1 MNRGQ
6 VADIIGRSAL
16 SPYQK
21 LVLLCYLSHLP
32 SSQAIGAGLA
42 WPGLQTLA
50 TWASCS
56 RSTAQTARAQ
66 LLEAGILVAVVRSE
80 RGMKV
85 RLDVGALQD
94 WKPVQGAATRQ
105 GAGSWQ
111 GGVPPAGRGGAAT
124 RQGGV
129 PGAGTEPS
137 SENPPKQPS
146 IENPQGAGAPVLS
159 QDEGEELW
167 RRLERLRLE
176 RLQQLGKPQ
185 KKLKAEIWIPKVRAA
200 AKRWGAGT
208 IYDGWVWLLRSSEAA
223 WHRGEDG
230 RGPDRTAD
238 YGTLL
243 GHPDYGSKRSWRGLE
258 GPTED
263 ELEEGRLSDGRSEP
277 DWKRRMREA
286 GQEVPRSEAEE
297 DELWNRVGAEDG
309 AEGAPQARED
319 AWSCPF

>member
-1 MNRGQ
+1 MLHRGQ
-6 VADIIGRSAL
+6 VADLVGRSAL
-16 SPYQK
+16 TAHEK
-21 LVLLCYLSHLP
+21 LIVLCYLAHAP
-32 SSQAIGAGLA
+32 SSQAPGAGVS

-50 TWASCS
+50 SWASCS
-56 RSTAQTARAQ
+56 RSTAQAARGR
-66 LLEAGILVAVVRSE
+66 LFNLGVLVAVE
-80 RGMKV
+80 RAEHACKV
-85 RLDVGALQD
+85 RIDLGALGRV
-94 WKPVQGAATRQ
+94 PVGGTGAGRRHGGVPGAGTG
-105 GAGSWQ
+105 GAGSWH
-111 GGVPPAGRGGAAT
+111 
-124 RQGGV
+124 GGV

-137 SENPPKQPS
+137 SENPPHEPS
-146 IENPQGAGAPVLS
+146 SENPRGAGAPVLS

-176 RLQQLGKPQ
+176 RLQQLGKLQ
-185 KKLKAEIWIPKVRAA
+185 RRLKAEIWIPKVRAA

-243 GHPDYGSKRSWRGLE
+243 GHPDYGSRRSWRGLE

-263 ELEEGRLSDGRSEP
+263 ELEEGRLSDGSSEP

-309 AEGAPQARED
+309 AEGAPQARKD

>member
-1 MNRGQ
+1 MLHRGQ
-6 VADIIGRSAL
+6 VADLVGRSAL
-16 SPYQK
+16 TAHEK
-21 LVLLCYLSHLP
+21 LIVLCYLAHAP
-32 SSQAIGAGLA
+32 SSQAPGAGVS

-50 TWASCS
+50 SWASCS
-56 RSTAQTARAQ
+56 RSTAQAARGR
-66 LLEAGILVAVVRSE
+66 LFNLGVLVAVE
-80 RGMKV
+80 RAEHACKV
-85 RLDVGALQD
+85 RIDLGALGRV
-94 WKPVQGAATRQ
+94 PVGGTGAGRRHGGVPGAGTG
-105 GAGSWQ
+105 GAGSWH
-111 GGVPPAGRGGAAT
+111 
-124 RQGGV
+124 GGV

-137 SENPPKQPS
+137 SKNPPHEPSSENPR
-146 IENPQGAGAPVLS
+146 GAGAPVLS

-176 RLQQLGKPQ
+176 RLQQLGKLQ
-185 KKLKAEIWIPKVRAA
+185 RKLKAEIWIPKVRAA

-243 GHPDYGSKRSWRGLE
+243 GHPDYGSRRSWRGLE

-277 DWKRRMREA
+277 DWQRRMREA

-309 AEGAPQARED
+309 AEGAPQARKD

>member
-1 MNRGQ
+1 MLHRGQ
-6 VADIIGRSAL
+6 VADLVGRSAL
-16 SPYQK
+16 TAHEK
-21 LVLLCYLSHLP
+21 LIVLCYLAHAP
-32 SSQAIGAGLA
+32 SSQAPGAGVS

-50 TWASCS
+50 SWASCS
-56 RSTAQTARAQ
+56 RSTAQAARGR
-66 LLEAGILVAVVRSE
+66 LFNLGVLVAVE
-80 RGMKV
+80 RAEHACKV
-85 RLDVGALQD
+85 RIDLGALGRV
-94 WKPVQGAATRQ
+94 PAGGTGAGRRHGGVPGAGTG

-111 GGVPPAGRGGAAT
+111 GGVPAP
-124 RQGGV
+124 
-129 PGAGTEPS
+129 GTEPS
-137 SENPPKQPS
+137 SENPPYEPS
-146 IENPQGAGAPVLS
+146 SENPQGAGAPVLS

-243 GHPDYGSKRSWRGLE
+243 GHPDYGSRRSWRGLE

>member
-1 MNRGQ
+1 MLHRGQ
-6 VADIIGRSAL
+6 VADLVGRSAL
-16 SPYQK
+16 TAHEK
-21 LVLLCYLSHLP
+21 LIVLCYLAHAP
-32 SSQAIGAGLA
+32 SSQAPGAGVS

-50 TWASCS
+50 SWASCS
-56 RSTAQTARAQ
+56 RSTAQAARGR
-66 LLEAGILVAVVRSE
+66 LFNLGVLVAVE
-80 RGMKV
+80 RAEHACKV
-85 RLDVGALQD
+85 RIDLGALGRV
-94 WKPVQGAATRQ
+94 PVGGTGAGRRHGGVPGAGTG
-105 GAGSWQ
+105 GAGSW
-111 GGVPPAGRGGAAT
+111 
-124 RQGGV
+124 QGGV

-137 SENPPKQPS
+137 SENPPHEPS
-146 IENPQGAGAPVLS
+146 SENPRGAGAPVLS

-176 RLQQLGKPQ
+176 RLEQLGKPQ

-243 GHPDYGSKRSWRGLE
+243 GHPDYGSRRSWRGLE

-263 ELEEGRLSDGRSEP
+263 ELEEVRLSDGRSEP
-277 DWKRRMREA
+277 DWPRRMREA

-297 DELWNRVGAEDG
+297 DELWNRIGAEDG
-309 AEGAPQARED
+309 AEGAPQARKD

>member
-1 MNRGQ
+1 MLHRGQ
-6 VADIIGRSAL
+6 VADLVGRSAL
-16 SPYQK
+16 TAHEK
-21 LVLLCYLSHLP
+21 LIVLCYLAHAP
-32 SSQAIGAGLA
+32 SSQAPGAGVS

-50 TWASCS
+50 SWASCS
-56 RSTAQTARAQ
+56 RSTAQAARGR
-66 LLEAGILVAVVRSE
+66 LFNLGVLVAVE
-80 RGMKV
+80 RAEHACKV
-85 RLDVGALQD
+85 RIDLGALGRV
-94 WKPVQGAATRQ
+94 PVGGTGAGRRHGGVPGAGTG
-105 GAGSWQ
+105 GAGSW
-111 GGVPPAGRGGAAT
+111 
-124 RQGGV
+124 QGGV

-137 SENPPKQPS
+137 SENPPHEPS
-146 IENPQGAGAPVLS
+146 SENPRGAGAPVLS

-176 RLQQLGKPQ
+176 RLQQLGKLQ
-185 KKLKAEIWIPKVRAA
+185 RRLKAEIWIPKVRAA

-243 GHPDYGSKRSWRGLE
+243 GHPDYGSRRSWRGLE

-263 ELEEGRLSDGRSEP
+263 ELEEGRLSDGSSEP

-309 AEGAPQARED
+309 AEGAPQARKD

>member
-1 MNRGQ
+1 MLHRGQ
-6 VADIIGRSAL
+6 VADLVGRSAL
-16 SPYQK
+16 TAHEK
-21 LVLLCYLSHLP
+21 LIVLCYLAHAP
-32 SSQAIGAGLA
+32 SSQAPGAGLS

-50 TWASCS
+50 SWASCS
-56 RSTAQTARAQ
+56 RSTAQAARGR
-66 LLEAGILVAVVRSE
+66 LFNLGVLVAVE
-80 RGMKV
+80 RAEHACKV
-85 RLDVGALQD
+85 RIDLGALGRV
-94 WKPVQGAATRQ
+94 PVGGRGAGRRHGGVPAAGTG
-105 GAGSWQ
+105 GAGSWH
-111 GGVPPAGRGGAAT
+111 
-124 RQGGV
+124 GGV

-137 SENPPKQPS
+137 SENPPHEPS
-146 IENPQGAGAPVLS
+146 SKNPQGAGAPVLS

-185 KKLKAEIWIPKVRAA
+185 KRLKAEIWIPKVRAA

-230 RGPDRTAD
+230 RGPDRTVD

>member
-1 MNRGQ
+1 MLHRGQ
-6 VADIIGRSAL
+6 VADLVGRSAL
-16 SPYQK
+16 TAHEK
-21 LVLLCYLSHLP
+21 LIVLCYLAHAP
-32 SSQAIGAGLA
+32 SSQAPGAGVS

-50 TWASCS
+50 SWASCS
-56 RSTAQTARAQ
+56 RSTAQAARGR
-66 LLEAGILVAVVRSE
+66 LFNLGVLVAVE
-80 RGMKV
+80 RAEHACKV
-85 RLDVGALQD
+85 RIDLGALGRV
-94 WKPVQGAATRQ
+94 PVGGT
-105 GAGSWQ
+105 GAG
-111 GGVPPAGRGGAAT
+111 R
-124 RQGGV
+124 RHGGV

-137 SENPPKQPS
+137 SENPPHEPS
-146 IENPQGAGAPVLS
+146 SENPRGAGAPVLS

-176 RLQQLGKPQ
+176 RLQQLGKLQ
-185 KKLKAEIWIPKVRAA
+185 RKLKAEIWIPKVRAA

-243 GHPDYGSKRSWRGLE
+243 GHPDYGSRRSWRGLE

-309 AEGAPQARED
+309 AEGAPQARKD